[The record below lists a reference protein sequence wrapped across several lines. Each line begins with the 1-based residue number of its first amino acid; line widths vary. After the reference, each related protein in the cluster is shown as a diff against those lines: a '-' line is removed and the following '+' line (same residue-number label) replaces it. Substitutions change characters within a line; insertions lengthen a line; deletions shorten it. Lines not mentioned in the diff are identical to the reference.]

1 MSAGYPVIRRSIVR
15 NPTGIVRNAIG
26 EDIPRFLVPWI
37 LTMVSAVA
45 VAVWEYYGRY
55 GDQFRVTV
63 ATVVGLL
70 FIGIGFSVALVA
82 VGTLRGSYSST
93 LVIREDHRLVRHGI
107 YGFVQHPVYSG
118 AILVLMG
125 LPLCLS
131 SVCGTAVMLLVI
143 PLFLNRIRIE
153 ERLLIEEFGAEYE
166 AYMEATEKLV
176 PLIY

>member
-1 MSAGYPVIRRSIVR
+1 M
-15 NPTGIVRNAIG
+15 
-26 EDIPRFLVPWI
+26 L
-37 LTMVSAVA
+37 SAVA
-45 VAVWEYYGRY
+45 IAVWEFSSRY

-70 FIGIGFSVALVA
+70 FIGIGFPVVLVA

-93 LVIREDHRLVRHGI
+93 LVIRKDHRLVRHGI
-107 YGFVQHPVYSG
+107 YGLVRHPVYSG
-118 AILVLMG
+118 TTLVSMG
-125 LPLCLS
+125 LPLILS
-131 SVCGTAVMLLVI
+131 SMYGTALMLLVI

-166 AYMEATEKLV
+166 AYREATEKLV

>member
-1 MSAGYPVIRRSIVR
+1 
-15 NPTGIVRNAIG
+15 
-26 EDIPRFLVPWI
+26 
-37 LTMVSAVA
+37 MVSAVA
-45 VAVWEYYGRY
+45 VAVWEFSSRY

-63 ATVVGLL
+63 ATVVGLFL
-70 FIGIGFSVALVA
+70 IGIGLPVVLVA

-107 YGFVQHPVYSG
+107 YGLVRHPVYCG
-118 AILVLMG
+118 TILVLTG

-131 SVCGTAVMLLVI
+131 SVYGTAIMLLVI

-166 AYMEATEKLV
+166 AYMEATEKLM

>member
-37 LTMVSAVA
+37 LTMFSAVA
-45 VAVWEYYGRY
+45 VAVWEFYGRY

-63 ATVVGLL
+63 ATVVGLV
-70 FIGIGFSVALVA
+70 FIGIGCPVVLVA
-82 VGTLRGSYSST
+82 VGTLRGSYSQT

-107 YGFVQHPVYSG
+107 YGLVRHPVYSG
-118 AILVLMG
+118 TILVLMG
-125 LPLCLS
+125 LPLCFS
-131 SVCGTAVMLLVI
+131 SVYGTAIMLLVI

-166 AYMEATEKLV
+166 AYKEATKKLV

>member
-1 MSAGYPVIRRSIVR
+1 MR

-37 LTMVSAVA
+37 LTMFSAVA
-45 VAVWEYYGRY
+45 VAIWEFISRY
-55 GDQFRVTV
+55 GHQFRVTA
-63 ATVVGLL
+63 ATAVGLIL
-70 FIGIGFSVALVA
+70 VGIALPVVFVA

-107 YGFVQHPVYSG
+107 YGLVRHPVYFG
-118 AILVLMG
+118 TILAMMG
-125 LPLCLS
+125 LPLFLS
-131 SVCGTAVMLLVI
+131 SLYGTAIMLLVI

-166 AYMEATEKLV
+166 AYMEATKKLV